1 MGFLYMTGTTEIDG
15 GVITATE
22 AKTDYQV
29 QIPLGPAVFSAG
41 TWTATESSNVVLI
54 TRTAA
59 TQTDYYTL
67 PIIMPFRTTADK
79 GAKLKSVTVV
89 ATLGGTLST
98 TNDDF
103 EVNIFQVTTPVDA
116 STPVGSVLA
125 GDDTADYDTDHNTKA
140 KRLVSA
146 THTIVVTIPTLEQDY
161 IDSGE
166 QLYVRIKV
174 TDAGSADL
182 TFVLK
187 GAVAAFDVNSL

>member
-1 MGFLYMTGTTEIDG
+1 MTGTFTLDG
-15 GVITATE
+15 GDATSTV

-29 QIPLGPAVFSAG
+29 QVPLGPATFSAG
-41 TWTATESSNVVLI
+41 TWTVTDSSNVLLV
-54 TRTAA
+54 TRTPAN
-59 TQTDYYTL
+59 QTDYYQV

-89 ATLGGTLST
+89 ATLGGTLNT

-103 EVNIFQVTTPVDA
+103 EINIVQVTTPADA
-116 STPVGSVLA
+116 SAPVGSVLA
-125 GDDTADYDTDHNTKA
+125 GDSGSDYETDHNTKA
-140 KRLVSA
+140 KRLTDA
-146 THTIVVTIPTLEQDY
+146 THTIVVSIPTGEQDF

-174 TDAGSADL
+174 VDNANADL

-187 GAVAAFDVNSL
+187 GIIASFDVNAL